1 MVRKIVGF
9 LVAASV
15 FFTLATIHFSQGASA
30 NDFQKI
36 NNLVNTETMQYDLPD
51 FEDIGL
57 DVDAI
62 LVGIN
67 NDFAYFSSNG
77 SFVKYSLTNA
87 SFVSVIGE
95 DNFIARNV
103 YLKHDVLYV
112 VYLFEENQ
120 MYFDIFR
127 YNFFDEGKLLYSDQT
142 NSLPLFAVDDNNI
155 YFSYDK
161 YERPINTFDMFW
173 SDFYAYS
180 IDEMAYVNSF
190 RSSYM
195 KNDTGKIIGE
205 KLIYF
210 GLTGTNEVI
219 LESLTPNYE
228 LLEISNRNNLYLF
241 KDIADES
248 QFEVI
253 TTDEIYLHVTC
264 IENIFLTSMYN
275 YDRPLN
281 NSGIIKRETDGYLED
296 IHIIEGIESGRDI
309 LHSRVYEGNRIV
321 FNNKDRLYFYDLKHS
336 EYYIRELEN
345 NQSKI
350 YYDDEYVYIYY
361 LDNQS
366 IFVEKVRWH

>member
-1 MVRKIVGF
+1 MVRKIVSF
-9 LVAASV
+9 LVVASV
-15 FFTLATIHFSQGASA
+15 FFTLITIHLSQGATS
-30 NDFQKI
+30 NDFQKNYDLI
-36 NNLVNTETMQYDLPD
+36 ITETMQYDLPD

-57 DVDAI
+57 ESDAI

-77 SFVKYSLTNA
+77 NFVKYSLSNA
-87 SFVSVIGE
+87 SFVSVRGE

-112 VYLFEENQ
+112 VYLYEVDQ

-127 YNFFDEGKLLYSDQT
+127 YNFLDEGESLYSDQT
-142 NSLPLFAVDDNNI
+142 ISLPLFAVDDNNI

-161 YERPINTFDMFW
+161 FERPINTFDMFW

-190 RSSYM
+190 RGSYM

-205 KLIYF
+205 KTIYF
-210 GLTGTNEVI
+210 GLTGSNEVI
-219 LESLTPNYE
+219 LETLTPNYE
-228 LLEISNRNNLYLF
+228 LLEVSNRNNLYLF

-253 TTDEIYLHVTC
+253 TTDEIYLHLNS
-264 IENIFLTSMYN
+264 IEDLFLTSMYN
-275 YDRPLN
+275 YDKPLDH
-281 NSGIIKRETDGYLED
+281 SGIIKRETDGYLED
-296 IHIIEGIESGRDI
+296 IHIIEGIESGMDI
-309 LHSRVYEGNRIV
+309 LHSRVYEENRIV
-321 FNNKDRLYFYDLKHS
+321 FNNKDRLYFYDLKYT
-336 EYYIRELEN
+336 EYHTIKLEN
-345 NQSKI
+345 YQSI
-350 YYDDEYVYIYY
+350 YYDDEDVYIYY
-361 LDNQS
+361 LDDHS